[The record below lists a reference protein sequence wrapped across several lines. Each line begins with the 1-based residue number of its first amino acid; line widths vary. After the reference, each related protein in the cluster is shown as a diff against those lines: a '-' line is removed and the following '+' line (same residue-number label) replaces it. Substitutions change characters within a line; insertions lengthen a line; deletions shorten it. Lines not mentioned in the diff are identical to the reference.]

1 MKTPNKFLL
10 IIISF
15 ILAMGLFSF
24 VQFNTNQLVTKAI
37 DQLEKCECDD
47 EDRN

>member
-15 ILAMGLFSF
+15 ILAIGLFTF
-24 VQFNTNQLVTKAI
+24 VQYKTNQLVTKAI
-37 DQLEKCECDD
+37 GQMEKCECED
-47 EDRN
+47 ENKD

>member
-15 ILAMGLFSF
+15 ILAIGLFLF
-24 VQFNTNQLVTKAI
+24 VQYNANQLVTKVAA
-37 DQLEKCECDD
+37 QMEKCECDD
-47 EDRN
+47 ENKN